1 MPRYLHALS
10 VSIFGL
16 SLAFVALSGCSG
28 GNGGKSTNPDVTPPL
43 LSSIQP
49 DTVVAGTTARL
60 RGERFGSTR
69 GASQVMFGTRI
80 AQSLTWTSTKI
91 LAVVPDDVT
100 PGNASVV
107 VDGEESNLL
116 PFKTANKPPVIE
128 QMLPTSGEVGGT
140 LQIRGRLFGVAKKD
154 GKVRF
159 DSIEANTTAW
169 SDTALQAVIP
179 VGAQTGSV
187 RVIARGLESNPIA
200 FTLVAPVVPLIESV
214 VPDSGAPGTTVVI
227 HGQRFGTSKLPG
239 QVRIGGAFAV
249 ISDWSDTTIEIS
261 IPQAAAPG
269 SQTVQ
274 VIAGE
279 EVSNTYPFKVL
290 QPEVPVVITRLEPT
304 RTTVSDIITIY
315 GTGFR
320 METVDPIVTFQG
332 AQGRIPTTITVWDEE
347 SIRAWVP
354 QGAVDGPVTVQFGD
368 AVSEGAFFSVAPRR
382 ITYTADIHPLFQAKG
397 CLGCHSGAAPS
408 GNLNL
413 ETKANALHGNSD
425 HGPVVVIRNGPGS
438 IIVHK
443 LGPNPPFGAR
453 MPFGCTT
460 GCLSAEEILIV
471 SDWIDEGVD
480 N

>member
-1 MPRYLHALS
+1 MRRFSHALS
-10 VSIFGL
+10 ASIVGV
-16 SLAFVALSGCSG
+16 SLAFAALSGCSD
-28 GNGGKSTNPDVTPPL
+28 GNDGKSTNPDVTPPL
-43 LSSIQP
+43 LSSLQP

-69 GASQVMFGTRI
+69 GASQVMFGTRN

-140 LQIRGRLFGVAKKD
+140 IQIKGRLFGVAKKD
-154 GKVRF
+154 SKVRF
-159 DSIEANTTAW
+159 DSIEATTTAW

-179 VGAQTGSV
+179 VGAQTGPV
-187 RVIARGLESNPIA
+187 RVVARGLESNPVA
-200 FTLVAPVVPLIESV
+200 FTLIEPIAPLIESV
-214 VPDSGAPGTTVVI
+214 VPDSGAPGATVLI
-227 HGQRFGTSKLPG
+227 HGQRFGASKLPG

-261 IPQAAAPG
+261 VPQAAAPG

-279 EVSNTYPFKVL
+279 TVSNSYPFKVL
-290 QPEVPVVITRLEPT
+290 QPEVPVIITRLEPR

-320 METVDPIVTFQG
+320 MESVDPVVTFQG
-332 AQGRIPTTITVWDEE
+332 AQGRVPTTITVWDEE

-354 QGAVDGPVTVQFGD
+354 QGAVDGPVIVQFGD
-368 AVSEGAFFSVAPRR
+368 AVSEGVFFSVAPRR
-382 ITYTADIHPLFQAKG
+382 ITFTADIHPLFQAKG
-397 CLGCHSGAAPS
+397 CLGCHTGATPPA
-408 GNLNL
+408 NLNL
-413 ETKANALHGNSD
+413 ETKALALHGDSD
-425 HGPVVVIRNGPGS
+425 HGPVVVIRDGPGS
-438 IIVHK
+438 ILVHK

-453 MPFGCTT
+453 MPYGCTT
-460 GCLSAEEILIV
+460 CLSDEEILIV
-471 SDWIDEGVD
+471 SDWIDEGVS